1 MYISWGAI
9 RTQPQGCS
17 IVSWLLL
24 SSLLILSLFWLTNIG
39 ISLLELREGHGG
51 WMKPIFYTQ
60 ETGDTD
66 TLLCPGTPQYLAQF
80 HSVFMLFPV
89 GDSGAHTFTHTH
101 THTHDFFA
109 YLTHSH
115 SQACAETFISLF
127 YTSWFSVSLMPPVCF
142 NRFLVVHI
150 SDLPPTDFSL
160 KLELLPAHI
169 CSKSNLFPLNWQHG
183 VVKAWFKEPDKTS
196 IKSELYRVNVIL
208 GKHLIILLPISKVR
222 ILFCSFMF
230 VEWLPAKHNA
240 RMSFNGCPFVFL
252 CF

>member
-1 MYISWGAI
+1 MGAEWSPFSTHKKQE
-9 RTQPQGCS
+9 TQTDFCAQEPHS
-17 IVSWLLL
+17 ILLNFTL
-24 SSLLILSLFWLTNIG
+24 FSCFSLLVPLV
-39 ISLLELREGHGG
+39 R
-51 WMKPIFYTQ
+51 
-60 ETGDTD
+60 
-66 TLLCPGTPQYLAQF
+66 TPS
-80 HSVFMLFPV
+80 H
-89 GDSGAHTFTHTH
+89 THTH

-127 YTSWFSVSLMPPVCF
+127 YTSCFSVSLMPPVCF

-183 VVKAWFKEPDKTS
+183 VVKAWFKESDKTS

-208 GKHLIILLPISKVR
+208 GNLLIILLPISKVR

-230 VEWLPAKHNA
+230 VEWLPARHNA

-252 CF
+252 YF

>member
-39 ISLLELREGHGG
+39 ISLLKLREGHGG
-51 WMKPIFYTQ
+51 WMKPIFYKR

-89 GDSGAHTFTHTH
+89 GASGAHTFTHTH

-208 GKHLIILLPISKVR
+208 GNLLIILLPISKVR

-230 VEWLPAKHNA
+230 VEWLPARHNA
-240 RMSFNGCPFVFL
+240 CMSFNGCPFVFL

>member
-1 MYISWGAI
+1 MGAEWSLFSTNEKQE
-9 RTQPQGCS
+9 TQTHFCAQEPHS
-17 IVSWLLL
+17 ILLNFTL
-24 SSLLILSLFWLTNIG
+24 FSCFSLLVPLV
-39 ISLLELREGHGG
+39 H
-51 WMKPIFYTQ
+51 
-60 ETGDTD
+60 
-66 TLLCPGTPQYLAQF
+66 TPL
-80 HSVFMLFPV
+80 
-89 GDSGAHTFTHTH
+89 HTH

-208 GKHLIILLPISKVR
+208 GNLLIILLPISKVR

-230 VEWLPAKHNA
+230 VEWLPARHNA
-240 RMSFNGCPFVFL
+240 CMSFNGCPFVFL